1 MGCDGRIVA
10 RRRSEGT
17 WPETKAD
24 PLRGPEQTELPGSDQ
39 KSLRV
44 RQKFSEVQ
52 TMASYSNIRDFGI
65 SNRFSGWMREPTKPK
80 TYMNDP
86 VVGISNAD
94 VRRTRNDEDD
104 LDSCRD
110 QGPRR
115 QANLPSKLLRQG
127 PPFVPDDEASTEEG
141 NSSTEEGQ
149 VVAGEADADSSAVSF
164 EDTLLIFDWDDTVL
178 PSSWVVRS
186 SEVLPHHR
194 KQLFEVAT
202 AAAETLRLAK
212 QLGTVVIITNAE
224 RGWIE
229 LSCQKFLPTLYPALE
244 SVKVLSARTT
254 YESSTLAS
262 ALPALM
268 MCRAAHRLGLR
279 KCRRKNVLSLGD
291 SVHERE
297 ALRRA
302 TLHLPGCWSKCL
314 KFVERPDISK
324 ICHQHALVC
333 NHFERLVQHA
343 DNLDYSIRC

>member
-1 MGCDGRIVA
+1 
-10 RRRSEGT
+10 
-17 WPETKAD
+17 
-24 PLRGPEQTELPGSDQ
+24 
-39 KSLRV
+39 
-44 RQKFSEVQ
+44 
-52 TMASYSNIRDFGI
+52 MASYSNIRDFGI

-80 TYMNDP
+80 TYVNDP

-115 QANLPSKLLRQG
+115 QLGPGIYHPTEEVESIKNYGNTVDNRWIHEQANLPGKLLRQG

-149 VVAGEADADSSAVSF
+149 VVAGEADGDSSAVSF

-178 PSSWVVRS
+178 PSSWVQSQGLRLDES

-262 ALPALM
+262 PLEWKV
-268 MCRAAHRLGLR
+268 RAFASEIERVYGRAGLTQPS
-279 KCRRKNVLSLGD
+279 RRKNVLSLGD